1 MTNKETMQIM
11 LQDVVDQFVTNPES
25 RGFNNGDCSYNPENP
40 KILPG
45 CAIGMYLD
53 IKTAKKLD
61 EIGDIQTVFDT
72 ESTSLLP
79 DWMINLGED
88 FLFIIQSFHDCS
100 TNFTETGISILG
112 LDNIKYICKEFNLKL
127 PKINKINM
135 P

>member
-1 MTNKETMQIM
+1 MTKKETMQIM
-11 LQDVVDQFVTNPES
+11 LQDVIDQFVVNPKS
-25 RGFNNGDCSYNPENP
+25 RGFNKGTCSYNPGNP
-40 KILPG
+40 KISPG

-53 IKTAKKLD
+53 IETAKKLD
-61 EIGDIQTVFDT
+61 KIGDIENVFAT
-72 ESTSLLP
+72 RSISLLP

-88 FLFIIQSFHDCS
+88 FLFIIQGFHDRS

-112 LDNIKYICKEFNLKL
+112 LDNIKYICKKFDLKL